1 MGAKE
6 RVRVMVDVKGV
17 YTKVTVE
24 TLQRTA
30 INKEDEKW
38 VRNLEVTTKN
48 LEIREGD
55 EISSHSLLP

>member
-6 RVRVMVDVKGV
+6 KVRITLEEKGYV
-17 YTKVTVE
+17 TKVTVE

-38 VRNLEVTTKN
+38 VRNLEVTAKEV
-48 LEIREGD
+48 EILQGD
-55 EISSHSLLP
+55 EVP